1 MAILDFI
8 KPDKVIM
15 LDSSNKHGVFEFRP
29 LEPGYGIT
37 VGNAIRRVLIGS
49 LEGYAICSIKIN
61 GIDHEF
67 ATIPGVITDVTNLIL
82 NLKQVRFA
90 RKEGMEVTEETIRM
104 HVKGNTAL
112 LAGELNSYLQAFDV
126 LNPELLLAEMDESA
140 DFEIEININ
149 KGRGYVS
156 ADENRQANDAIGV
169 LAIIKFIKNT
179 NNEQKAELDIVYGIV
194 SVILGVIVI
203 ICMPIAA
210 LLGVFS
216 GGIEIDTN
224 RLQEML
230 QENQT
235 VLVEGWSEVESG
247 MTNAGYDATR
257 IQEAQLLFVFSLYEH
272 VEENGFADKFVGC
285 FAAEQ
290 TDAEL
295 IANVNS
301 AFGTDIAVEDFTKAM
316 SATRNAYINT
326 ANYVDPTTKN
336 NLDLV
341 KWAENAADKGWGY
354 VWGTY
359 GSVLDNSL
367 LDSKITQYPEEVG
380 GKEQFIRENWLW
392 KRTADC
398 VGLIKGYSWYDAET
412 QKTLLVSNGMP
423 DIGADTMYE
432 NATEKGSIDTIPEI
446 LGLAVWKEGHIGI
459 YIGNGKV
466 VEAYGTTTG
475 VIYSELADGGWSHW
489 LKIPYITYMEQ
500 EVTE

>member
-1 MAILDFI
+1 MAAPAVAAVA
-8 KPDKVIM
+8 KKVIAYVVTDKKAM
-15 LDSSNKHGVFEFRP
+15 KV
-29 LEPGYGIT
+29 
-37 VGNAIRRVLIGS
+37 VG
-49 LEGYAICSIKIN
+49 
-61 GIDHEF
+61 
-67 ATIPGVITDVTNLIL
+67 
-82 NLKQVRFA
+82 
-90 RKEGMEVTEETIRM
+90 
-104 HVKGNTAL
+104 
-112 LAGELNSYLQAFDV
+112 
-126 LNPELLLAEMDESA
+126 
-140 DFEIEININ
+140 
-149 KGRGYVS
+149 
-156 ADENRQANDAIGV
+156 
-169 LAIIKFIKNT
+169 
-179 NNEQKAELDIVYGIV
+179 GIV
-194 SVILGVIVI
+194 LGVIVI

-210 LLGVFS
+210 LLGIFS

-235 VLVEGWSEVESG
+235 VLMEGWTDVETG
-247 MTNAGYDATR
+247 MTNAGYDTTR
-257 IQEAQLLFVFSLYEH
+257 IQEAQLLYVFSLYEH
-272 VEENGFADKFVGC
+272 AEEDDFADKFVGC
-285 FAAEQ
+285 FASEQ

-301 AFGTDIAVEDFTKAM
+301 AFGTNISVEDFTKAM
-316 SATRNAYINT
+316 SAPRTAYINT

-380 GKEQFIRENWLW
+380 GKEQFIRDNWLW

-432 NATEKGSIDTIPEI
+432 NATEKGTIDTIPEI
-446 LGLAVWKEGHIGI
+446 QGLAVWKEGHIGV

-489 LKIPYITYMEQ
+489 LKIPYITYLEQ
-500 EVTE
+500 EVSE

>member
-1 MAILDFI
+1 MAAPAVAAVA
-8 KPDKVIM
+8 KKVIAYVVTDKKAM
-15 LDSSNKHGVFEFRP
+15 KV
-29 LEPGYGIT
+29 
-37 VGNAIRRVLIGS
+37 VG
-49 LEGYAICSIKIN
+49 
-61 GIDHEF
+61 
-67 ATIPGVITDVTNLIL
+67 
-82 NLKQVRFA
+82 
-90 RKEGMEVTEETIRM
+90 
-104 HVKGNTAL
+104 
-112 LAGELNSYLQAFDV
+112 
-126 LNPELLLAEMDESA
+126 
-140 DFEIEININ
+140 
-149 KGRGYVS
+149 
-156 ADENRQANDAIGV
+156 
-169 LAIIKFIKNT
+169 
-179 NNEQKAELDIVYGIV
+179 GIV
-194 SVILGVIVI
+194 LGVIVI

-210 LLGVFS
+210 LLGIFS

-235 VLVEGWSEVESG
+235 VLMEGWTDVETG
-247 MTNAGYDATR
+247 MTNAGYDTTR
-257 IQEAQLLFVFSLYEH
+257 IQEAQLLYVFSLYEH
-272 VEENGFADKFVGC
+272 AEEDDFADKFVGC
-285 FAAEQ
+285 FASEQ

-301 AFGTDIAVEDFTKAM
+301 AFGTNISVEDFTKAM

-380 GKEQFIRENWLW
+380 GKEQFIRDNWLW

-432 NATEKGSIDTIPEI
+432 NATEKGTIDTIPEI
-446 LGLAVWKEGHIGI
+446 PGLAVWKEGHIGV

-489 LKIPYITYMEQ
+489 LKIPYITYLEQ
-500 EVTE
+500 EVSE

>member
-1 MAILDFI
+1 MAAPAVAAVA
-8 KPDKVIM
+8 KKVIAYVVTDKKAM
-15 LDSSNKHGVFEFRP
+15 KVVG
-29 LEPGYGIT
+29 GI
-37 VGNAIRRVLIGS
+37 L
-49 LEGYAICSIKIN
+49 
-61 GIDHEF
+61 
-67 ATIPGVITDVTNLIL
+67 
-82 NLKQVRFA
+82 
-90 RKEGMEVTEETIRM
+90 
-104 HVKGNTAL
+104 
-112 LAGELNSYLQAFDV
+112 
-126 LNPELLLAEMDESA
+126 
-140 DFEIEININ
+140 
-149 KGRGYVS
+149 
-156 ADENRQANDAIGV
+156 
-169 LAIIKFIKNT
+169 
-179 NNEQKAELDIVYGIV
+179 
-194 SVILGVIVI
+194 LGVIVI

-210 LLGVFS
+210 LLGIFS

-398 VGLIKGYSWYDAET
+398 VG
-412 QKTLLVSNGMP
+412 
-423 DIGADTMYE
+423 
-432 NATEKGSIDTIPEI
+432 
-446 LGLAVWKEGHIGI
+446 
-459 YIGNGKV
+459 
-466 VEAYGTTTG
+466 
-475 VIYSELADGGWSHW
+475 
-489 LKIPYITYMEQ
+489 
-500 EVTE
+500 

>member
-1 MAILDFI
+1 MAAPAVAAVA
-8 KPDKVIM
+8 KKVIAYVVTDKKAM
-15 LDSSNKHGVFEFRP
+15 KV
-29 LEPGYGIT
+29 
-37 VGNAIRRVLIGS
+37 VG
-49 LEGYAICSIKIN
+49 
-61 GIDHEF
+61 
-67 ATIPGVITDVTNLIL
+67 
-82 NLKQVRFA
+82 
-90 RKEGMEVTEETIRM
+90 
-104 HVKGNTAL
+104 
-112 LAGELNSYLQAFDV
+112 
-126 LNPELLLAEMDESA
+126 
-140 DFEIEININ
+140 
-149 KGRGYVS
+149 
-156 ADENRQANDAIGV
+156 
-169 LAIIKFIKNT
+169 
-179 NNEQKAELDIVYGIV
+179 GIV
-194 SVILGVIVI
+194 LGVIVI

-210 LLGVFS
+210 LLGIFS

-235 VLVEGWSEVESG
+235 VLMEGWTDVETG
-247 MTNAGYDATR
+247 MTNAGYDTTR
-257 IQEAQLLFVFSLYEH
+257 IQEAQLLYVFSLYEH
-272 VEENGFADKFVGC
+272 AEEDDFADKFVGC
-285 FAAEQ
+285 FASEQ

-301 AFGTDIAVEDFTKAM
+301 AFGTNISVEDFTKAM

-380 GKEQFIRENWLW
+380 DKEQFIRDHWLW

-432 NATEKGSIDTIPEI
+432 NATEKGTIDTIPEI
-446 LGLAVWKEGHIGI
+446 PGLAVWKEGHIGV

-489 LKIPYITYMEQ
+489 LKIPYITYLEQ
-500 EVTE
+500 EVSE

>member
-1 MAILDFI
+1 MAAPAVAAVA
-8 KPDKVIM
+8 KKVIAYVVTDKKAM
-15 LDSSNKHGVFEFRP
+15 KVVG
-29 LEPGYGIT
+29 GI
-37 VGNAIRRVLIGS
+37 
-49 LEGYAICSIKIN
+49 
-61 GIDHEF
+61 
-67 ATIPGVITDVTNLIL
+67 
-82 NLKQVRFA
+82 
-90 RKEGMEVTEETIRM
+90 
-104 HVKGNTAL
+104 
-112 LAGELNSYLQAFDV
+112 
-126 LNPELLLAEMDESA
+126 
-140 DFEIEININ
+140 
-149 KGRGYVS
+149 
-156 ADENRQANDAIGV
+156 
-169 LAIIKFIKNT
+169 
-179 NNEQKAELDIVYGIV
+179 
-194 SVILGVIVI
+194 ILGVIVI

-210 LLGVFS
+210 LLGIFS

-235 VLVEGWSEVESG
+235 VLMEGWTDVETG
-247 MTNAGYDATR
+247 MTNAGYDTTR
-257 IQEAQLLFVFSLYEH
+257 IQEAQLLYVFSLYEH
-272 VEENGFADKFVGC
+272 AEEDDFADKFVGC
-285 FAAEQ
+285 FASEQ

-301 AFGTDIAVEDFTKAM
+301 AFGTNISVEDFTKAM

-380 GKEQFIRENWLW
+380 GKEQFIRDNWLW

-432 NATEKGSIDTIPEI
+432 NATEKGTIDTIPEI
-446 LGLAVWKEGHIGI
+446 PGLAVWKEGHIGV

-489 LKIPYITYMEQ
+489 LKIPYITYLEQ
-500 EVTE
+500 EVSE